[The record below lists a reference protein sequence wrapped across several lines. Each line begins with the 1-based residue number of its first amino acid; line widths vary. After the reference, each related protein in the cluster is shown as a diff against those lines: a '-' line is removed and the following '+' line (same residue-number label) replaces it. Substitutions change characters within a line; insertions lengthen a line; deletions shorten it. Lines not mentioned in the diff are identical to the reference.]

1 MNFQIK
7 VLRGLDR
14 GNYVIVITRGSVNI
28 VGFNQLLD
36 KVADATQ
43 PPLDCKVLIDF
54 QDSTFHFLPSD
65 VTEFVAS
72 FDVEKWPHNNKVAL
86 VASSEVEQYR
96 WLAMLRDAL
105 SKAQREVGVFC
116 DTREAMS
123 WLADVR

>member
-28 VGFNQLLD
+28 VGFNDLLD
-36 KVADATQ
+36 KVADAT
-43 PPLDCKVLIDF
+43 PSPLDCKVLVDF

-65 VTEFVAS
+65 ATEFFAS

-86 VASSEVEQYR
+86 VASPELEQYR

-105 SKAQREVGVFC
+105 SKAKREVGLFC
-116 DTREAMS
+116 DTREAIS